1 MPETIDFKISEI
13 PELDET
19 GMEALEEV
27 FAHIKVIPSDK
38 PRKIVLTISI
48 DPETYRICT
57 NIETRLPK
65 AAPKQWQL
73 TTFQGIRENG
83 TLRIEKPAQAGLFEG
98 GKTNV

>member
-38 PRKIVLTISI
+38 PRLV
-48 DPETYRICT
+48 
-57 NIETRLPK
+57 
-65 AAPKQWQL
+65 
-73 TTFQGIRENG
+73 
-83 TLRIEKPAQAGLFEG
+83 
-98 GKTNV
+98 